1 MRAPNPVRSVS
12 QLPQQFQTRA
22 VPQQPRQL
30 QMGGQPQGQ
39 PEALEQMQ
47 DLALE
52 IFARLVS
59 RACEAS
65 YTSPLE
71 AQHLERL
78 ANDARAAALAYFTS
92 MGIQFNGQ

>member
-12 QLPQQFQTRA
+12 QLPGQFQTRQ
-22 VPQQPRQL
+22 VPQMPQQF
-30 QMGGQPQGQ
+30 QMGQPSQQ
-39 PEALEQMQ
+39 PEAREQMQ

-71 AQHLERL
+71 PSHLERL

-92 MGIQFNGQ
+92 MGVRFDGQQ